1 MTTFSSNC
9 EHENLSST
17 DLFGFHRITDLDLK
31 DKVEFE
37 LADMSMSTCLA
48 HCVHYRDV
56 YVALALNTTCI
67 CARTGTTFANPKF
80 KIKHVKSGRFLA
92 VDEESVALKDSGDY
106 WYKWIHCHILSN
118 YTFLP

>member
-9 EHENLSST
+9 EYENLSST
-17 DLFGFHRITDLDLK
+17 DLFGFHRISDLDLK

-106 WYKWIHCHILSN
+106 WYAEKKWIHCPI
-118 YTFLP
+118 

>member
-9 EHENLSST
+9 EYKNLSST
-17 DLFGFHRITDLDLK
+17 DLFGFHRLTDLDLK

-92 VDEESVALKDSGDY
+92 VDEESVALKDIGDY
-106 WYKWIHCHILSN
+106 W
-118 YTFLP
+118 